1 MSRVADYLF
10 AIAATLWVGV
20 LWAIGTIAAPT
31 LFAQLD
37 DRALA
42 GTLAGRMFATVAWI
56 GIGCAAYMLIYL
68 FLREGMRAMK
78 SAVFWLVLVMLL
90 FVLAGH
96 FGVGSILAQLRAES
110 LPREMVEGM
119 MQSRF
124 NTWHG
129 IASVLYLI
137 ECVLGIV
144 LVTQLFSRGR

>member
-1 MSRVADYLF
+1 MIRIADYFF
-10 AIAATLWVGV
+10 AIAAMLWIGA

-31 LFAQLD
+31 LFAQLS

-42 GTLAGRMFATVAWI
+42 GALAGRMFAIVAWL

-68 FLREGMRAMK
+68 FAREGLRTLK
-78 SAVFWLVLVMLL
+78 SAVFWLVLLMLL
-90 FVLAGH
+90 FLLAGH

-110 LPREMVEGM
+110 LPREMMEGVLRN
-119 MQSRF
+119 RF

-137 ECVLGIV
+137 ECVLGV
-144 LVTQLFSRGR
+144 ALATQLYAKR